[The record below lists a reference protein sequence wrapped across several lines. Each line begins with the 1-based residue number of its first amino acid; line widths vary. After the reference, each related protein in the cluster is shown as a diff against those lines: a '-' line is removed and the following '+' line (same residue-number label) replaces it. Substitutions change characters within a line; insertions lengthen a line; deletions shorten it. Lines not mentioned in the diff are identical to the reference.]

1 MKKQVFASMVLL
13 TGMSLTAL
21 TQAMAQDNVTIKDP
35 AEYNSYQLA
44 STQADPK
51 AKAAAFES
59 FLQAYPQT
67 VVKKVVLGA
76 LIEAYQQTGDTDHIL
91 SAATRYL
98 QIEPN
103 DFSAI
108 YLSAAIKKQQCL
120 KSSADPAKVDVQVC
134 DDAAAL
140 AQKGLTLAKPA
151 DVSDDDWKTKL
162 AVAYP
167 AFHSTIALDNLVAK
181 KDIKAGIDEYLA
193 ELKLYPEDKTTSGP
207 ALIDTLQLAEA
218 YAKPDARD
226 MVQAAWFYAR
236 TWNFAPAAYKAQIE
250 PKLEYWF
257 KRYHGNL
264 DGLDA
269 FKAAAATSL
278 FKPESVVVKPA
289 PTPAEIAHQ
298 ALTSGDPA
306 KLNLEDKEFIL
317 ANASKEDADQLW
329 AIMKGKETPVPGVVI
344 EASTTVIKVAVAQDA
359 KDSKTPD
366 FIVNLKKPLE
376 EKEVPAAGT
385 EFKLQPAAQ
394 LDATYDTF
402 TAVPAAGAKA
412 ASAQIVL
419 NNGEIIPEKKAAAP
433 VAKRPAARKGR

>member
-13 TGMSLTAL
+13 TGMTLTAL

-67 VVKKVVLGA
+67 VIKKSVLGQ
-76 LIEAYQQTGDTDHIL
+76 LVVTYQQLGDTDHIL
-91 SAATRYL
+91 SAASRYL
-98 QIEPN
+98 EIDPTN
-103 DFSAI
+103 FDLI
-108 YLSAAIKKQQCL
+108 NLSAAVKKQQCA
-120 KSSADPAKVDVQVC
+120 KSSATQVDAQVC

-140 AQKGLTLAKPA
+140 AQKGLALAKPA
-151 DVSDDDWKTKL
+151 DVSDDEWKAKL

-167 AFHSTIALDNLVAK
+167 AFHSIIALDDILVK
-181 KDIKAGIDEYLA
+181 KDVKAGIDEYLA

-226 MVQAAWFYAR
+226 MLQAAWFYAR
-236 TWNFAPAAYKAQIE
+236 TWSFAPAAYKAQIE

-257 KRYHGNL
+257 KPYHGNL

-269 FKAAAATSL
+269 FKTAAAASL

-289 PTPAEIAHQ
+289 PTPADLAHQ

-344 EASTTVIKVAVAQDA
+344 EASTTVIKVAVSQDA

-366 FIVNLKKPLE
+366 FIVNLKKPLD
-376 EKEVPAAGT
+376 EKEVPATGT
-385 EFKLQPAAQ
+385 EYKLQPAAQ

-402 TAVPAAGAKA
+402 TTIPASGAKA

-419 NNGEIIPEKKAAAP
+419 GNGEIIPEKKAAAP
-433 VAKRPAARKGR
+433 VAKTPAAHKAR

>member
-67 VVKKVVLGA
+67 VIKTSVLGQ
-76 LIEAYQQTGDTDHIL
+76 LVMAYQQTGDTDHIL
-91 SAATRYL
+91 SAASRYL
-98 QIEPN
+98 EIDPTN
-103 DFSAI
+103 FDLI
-108 YLSAAIKKQQCL
+108 NLSAAIKKQQCA
-120 KSSADPAKVDVQVC
+120 KSSADPAKVDAQVC

-140 AQKGLTLAKPA
+140 AQKGLALTKPA
-151 DVSDDDWKTKL
+151 DANDEDWKAKQ
-162 AVAYP
+162 A
-167 AFHSTIALDNLVAK
+167 AFHSVIALDDVLVK
-181 KDIKAGIDEYLA
+181 KDIKAAIDEYQT
-193 ELKLYPEDKTTSGP
+193 ELKLYPESKTTSGP

-226 MVQAAWFYAR
+226 MLQAAWFYAR
-236 TWNFAPAAYKAQIE
+236 TWNFAPPAFKAQIE

-269 FKAAAATSL
+269 FKTAAAASL

-289 PTPAEIAHQ
+289 PTPADLAHQ

-344 EASTTVIKVAVAQDA
+344 EASTTVIKVAVSQDA

-366 FIVNLKKPLE
+366 FIVNLKKPLD

-402 TAVPAAGAKA
+402 TTIPAAGAKA

-419 NNGEIIPEKKAAAP
+419 SNGEIIPEKKAAAP
-433 VAKRPAARKGR
+433 VAKKPAARKGR